1 MTHASLDTGTTGITG
16 IETRSIDWIPLEER
30 HGRAWHQGPFWFN
43 GGFVLP
49 SMLIGFIGPSMG
61 LSLGWTL
68 FAVVTGMIFG
78 TVFMALHANQG
89 PRLGL
94 PQMIQSRAQFGA
106 RGAMFP
112 MLVAVMIYVGYN
124 VFYYILVG
132 DTFSTVLPG
141 GKIWYALAAA
151 AAVIIAIVGHDLLHV
166 VQRWSSYVIVTVF
179 TIFTVVA
186 VIHLPHEYQAHGT
199 FTFAAFLA
207 QFAAAGGYQ
216 ISYAIYVS
224 DYSRYLPPTI
234 SDRDLISWTM
244 VGGTLGAAWL
254 GCLGALLSSY
264 IPDADPIAAIHST
277 GNMLFAGFGLICVF
291 AEVPAL
297 IGTSAV
303 NAYGAMLTGATI
315 IDGLR
320 HVQPGKKLRIVGVLL
335 VGVVSTVVSVAMPAD
350 YLNAFTTF
358 INIMV
363 YCLVPWT
370 AVNLMDFYV
379 VRRGQYS
386 IEDILDPAGRYG
398 QWAWRGL
405 TAYFAGFAAMVPFFN
420 LSIYEG
426 PVTRALGGADISFV
440 VGLVMSGLAYLTLSR
455 LRIHDQLPSQ
465 STADAASDSTKQSI
479 PTPQ

>member
-1 MTHASLDTGTTGITG
+1 VTPPTSGRTDISG
-16 IETRSIDWIPLEER
+16 IETRSIDWVPLSER

-49 SMLIGFIGPSMG
+49 SMLIGFIGPSLDLG
-61 LSLGWTL
+61 LSWTL
-68 FAVVTGMIFG
+68 LAVISGMAFG

-112 MLVAVMIYVGYN
+112 MLVAVFIYLGYN
-124 VFYYILVG
+124 VFQYILAGEAISV
-132 DTFSTVLPG
+132 VLPG
-141 GKIWYALAAA
+141 GKIWYVVV
-151 AAVIIAIVGHDLLHV
+151 AVVAIVIAIVGHDLLHT
-166 VQRWSSYVIVTVF
+166 VQRWSSYLILVVF
-179 TIFTVVA
+179 AIFTAVA
-186 VIHLPHEYQAHGT
+186 VVQLPTHYVTHGGFT
-199 FTFAAFLA
+199 FTAFLA

-224 DYSRYLPPTI
+224 DYSRYLPTTI
-234 SDRDLISWTM
+234 SGRSLVGWTM
-244 VGGTLGAAWL
+244 LGGTAGAAWL

-264 IPDADPIAAIHST
+264 IPEADPVAALHTT
-277 GNMLFAGFGLICVF
+277 GNGLFAGFGVICVL
-291 AEVPAL
+291 ATLPPL

-315 IDGLR
+315 ADGLR
-320 HVQPGKKLRIVGVLL
+320 HVQPGKRLRIVGILL
-335 VGVVSTVVSVAMPAD
+335 VGLVSTVISVAMPEH
-350 YLNAFTTF
+350 YLDSFTVF

-379 VRRGQYS
+379 VRRGHYS
-386 IEDILDPAGRYG
+386 IEDILDPNGRYG

-405 TAYFAGFAAMVPFFN
+405 TAYFAGFLAMIPFFS
-420 LSIYEG
+420 LSFYQG
-426 PVTRALGGADISFV
+426 PVTRALGGADLSFV
-440 VGLVMSGLAYLTLSR
+440 VGLVVSGLAYLLLSKVG
-455 LRIHDQLPSQ
+455 P
-465 STADAASDSTKQSI
+465 KK
-479 PTPQ
+479 PV

>member
-1 MTHASLDTGTTGITG
+1 MVAPSTGSTGITG
-16 IETRSIDWIPLEER
+16 IETHSIDWIPLDDR

-49 SMLIGFIGPSMG
+49 SMLIGFIGPSLG

-68 FAVVTGMIFG
+68 LAVITGMAFG

-106 RGAMFP
+106 RGSMFP
-112 MLVAVMIYVGYN
+112 MLVAVLIYLGYN
-124 VFYYILVG
+124 VFQYILAGEAISVI
-132 DTFSTVLPG
+132 LPG
-141 GKIWYALAAA
+141 GKVWYVV
-151 AAVIIAIVGHDLLHV
+151 AAVVAIVIAIVGHDLLHTI
-166 VQRWSSYVIVTVF
+166 QRWSSYAILVVF
-179 TIFTVVA
+179 AVFTVVA
-186 VIHLPHEYQAHGT
+186 VINLPHEYHTSGAFT
-199 FTFAAFLA
+199 FTAFLA

-224 DYSRYLPPTI
+224 DYSRYLPPTT
-234 SDRDLISWTM
+234 SDRALIGWTFL
-244 VGGTLGAAWL
+244 GGTMGAAWL

-264 IPDADPIAAIHST
+264 VPNADPIGAIHST
-277 GNMLFAGFGLICVF
+277 GNLFFAGFGVVCVLMTL
-291 AEVPAL
+291 PPL

-315 IDGLR
+315 VDGLR

-335 VGVVSTVVSVAMPAD
+335 VGIVSTVISVAMPAD
-350 YLNAFTTF
+350 YLDSFTTF

-379 VRRGQYS
+379 VRRGHYS
-386 IEDILDPAGRYG
+386 IEDIVDPTGRYG

-405 TAYFAGFAAMVPFFN
+405 TAYFAGFLAMIPFFN
-420 LSIYEG
+420 LAIYQG
-426 PVTRALGGADISFV
+426 PVARALDGADLSFA
-440 VGLVMSGLAYLTLSR
+440 VGLLVSGLAYLALSR
-455 LRIHDQLPSQ
+455 VPIGDPLPSE
-465 STADAASDSTKQSI
+465 DAVSPAVV
-479 PTPQ
+479 PTQT